1 MSHVRVRTMKT
12 LPKTMTTELKSNYG
26 VEMSTSDVEKNKNRH
41 KQNFEDEAKN
51 LRLDKE
57 DTQRSNLNR

>member
-1 MSHVRVRTMKT
+1 
-12 LPKTMTTELKSNYG
+12 MTTELKSNYG
-26 VEMSTSDVEKNKNRH
+26 FEMSTSDVEKNKNRH

-57 DTQRSNLNR
+57 DTQRSNLNM